1 VAHLADNLEAHLVA
15 GLSCNF
21 ASRDICRLCHLQVQE
36 LLSIN
41 SKCGIF
47 CNLFCNCFS
56 KLPISDQTPYPPNP
70 PLDDDIFPLP
80 RCAKIYSLVLL
91 IRIWI
96 QYLSDPD
103 LFAGSGFRNFYQQI

>member
-1 VAHLADNLEAHLVA
+1 LENWFLVLTVRSKDLQRSREAIYTPLLKDLKTLEAGVAFCDGMLKAGVVAHLADNLEAHLVA

-47 CNLFCNCFS
+47 CNLFFNCF
-56 KLPISDQTPYPPNP
+56 
-70 PLDDDIFPLP
+70 
-80 RCAKIYSLVLL
+80 
-91 IRIWI
+91 
-96 QYLSDPD
+96 
-103 LFAGSGFRNFYQQI
+103 